1 MEKELRMLK
10 KMLCDAHSKIR
21 DHRGKTWPRFGIEMF
36 LLGAI
41 VQSNACL
48 NRLKKDERKI
58 MESTIKLIKKQHD
71 VLVQASHTIDQG
83 FYRWLLKRGLRQMG
97 FTKKELKSIKE
108 LRAALDNILNHSK
121 DLQKESDM
129 ELTKIKLT

>member
-1 MEKELRMLK
+1 
-10 KMLCDAHSKIR
+10 
-21 DHRGKTWPRFGIEMF
+21 
-36 LLGAI
+36 
-41 VQSNACL
+41 
-48 NRLKKDERKI
+48 

-83 FYRWLLKRGLRQMG
+83 FYGWLLKRGLKQMG

-129 ELTKIKLT
+129 ELTKIKLI